1 MIYGHELNKQIFA
14 LWVIKMSIQQK
25 RHNYAYYYSLSRKK
39 KTNKKKKKSPIMLL
53 RHKSE
58 IAQQVVDLVNHH
70 LG

>member
-1 MIYGHELNKQIFA
+1 
-14 LWVIKMSIQQK
+14 MSIQQK

-39 KTNKKKKKSPIMLL
+39 KTNKKKKKSQIKLL

-70 LG
+70 LC

>member
-1 MIYGHELNKQIFA
+1 
-14 LWVIKMSIQQK
+14 MSIRQK

-39 KTNKKKKKSPIMLL
+39 KTNKKKKKSQIMLL

-58 IAQQVVDLVNHH
+58 IAQQVVDPVNHH